1 MIIGVSE
8 EVDTSLPAGIGQ
20 ILSLML
26 TVPIESSP
34 AEVKLLAPSP
44 GGALV
49 TSASISPHGCPAC
62 QFFHSTINSS
72 MPMSP
77 LVKEVMPDSMCE
89 TAAPFYPT
97 IHLDTMDIAV
107 CLESV
112 FLYP

>member
-1 MIIGVSE
+1 
-8 EVDTSLPAGIGQ
+8 
-20 ILSLML
+20 ML

-77 LVKEVMPDSMCE
+77 LPDLLFVPIHFADVDE
-89 TAAPFYPT
+89 HIRGGWRYWYPVST
-97 IHLDTMDIAV
+97 L
-107 CLESV
+107 
-112 FLYP
+112 